1 MASDTADAARIMANA
16 QSRNA
21 VGLRKVARSVFMIA
35 RQNNQITMPP
45 TTTTSSPMSSTTT
58 LANLDVLERLHRLP
72 DEVALT
78 TSEAATFLRSS
89 VSALESMRAK
99 GTGPAYIQGGGRGA
113 AGSNQK
119 CLYEKADLLAW
130 MRANKVSST
139 VEAAVRKGQLFMSVA
154 DLVRE
159 EAFWIDAHGQIIG
172 MVEAAPVGTVI
183 ERLGMYDIAWLPVTD
198 AAARTWSDLAG
209 HRAFAD
215 VVSNVLRSELLRV
228 EAGVEASDIASEIGS
243 PEARR

>member
-1 MASDTADAARIMANA
+1 MIQTVKITAKAR
-16 QSRNA
+16 SREA
-21 VGLRKVARSVFMIA
+21 VGIRKIARNVFMIDPYDV
-35 RQNNQITMPP
+35 QITISLA
-45 TTTTSSPMSSTTT
+45 TTTSSPMSSTTT

-78 TSEAATFLRSS
+78 TSEAAIFLRSS

-113 AGSNQK
+113 VGSNQK

-154 DLVRE
+154 DLARE
-159 EAFWIDAHGQIIG
+159 KAFLDRRPW
-172 MVEAAPVGTVI
+172 
-183 ERLGMYDIAWLPVTD
+183 
-198 AAARTWSDLAG
+198 AG
-209 HRAFAD
+209 HRHG
-215 VVSNVLRSELLRV
+215 RR
-228 EAGVEASDIASEIGS
+228 GS
-243 PEARR
+243 GGDGH